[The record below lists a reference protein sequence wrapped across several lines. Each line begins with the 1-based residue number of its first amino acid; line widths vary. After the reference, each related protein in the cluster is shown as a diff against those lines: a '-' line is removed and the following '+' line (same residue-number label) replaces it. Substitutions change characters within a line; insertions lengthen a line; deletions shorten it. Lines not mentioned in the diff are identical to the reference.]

1 MASKQDELFRFVEYS
16 PENAERIGYSNYSY
30 WRSVMQN
37 FLKRKSAVFM
47 LFVFVGLVIF
57 SFIALAIGKYDWATL
72 VTNTDL
78 AFHKPDGEYWFGCD
92 NQGRQLHGGL
102 HGVPHLAPIV
112 AAQVVKI
119 GRAHV

>member
-47 LFVFVGLVIF
+47 LIVFVGLVIF
-57 SFIALAIGKYDWATL
+57 SFIALAIGKYDWAPSTSPTASTGSA
-72 VTNTDL
+72 VTT
-78 AFHKPDGEYWFGCD
+78 W
-92 NQGRQLHGGL
+92 
-102 HGVPHLAPIV
+102 
-112 AAQVVKI
+112 AATI
-119 GRAHV
+119 GARCGTPCRPP

>member
-47 LFVFVGLVIF
+47 LIVFVGL
-57 SFIALAIGKYDWATL
+57 
-72 VTNTDL
+72 
-78 AFHKPDGEYWFGCD
+78 
-92 NQGRQLHGGL
+92 
-102 HGVPHLAPIV
+102 
-112 AAQVVKI
+112 
-119 GRAHV
+119 